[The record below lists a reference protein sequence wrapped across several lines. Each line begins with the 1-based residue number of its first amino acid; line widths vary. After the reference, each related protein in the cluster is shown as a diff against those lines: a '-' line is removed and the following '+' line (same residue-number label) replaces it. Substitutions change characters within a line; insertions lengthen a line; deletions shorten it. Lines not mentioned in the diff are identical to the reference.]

1 MTNNY
6 QAYVEDYN
14 SELSEAVPVVPLR
27 RQTTKKPS
35 GLNKSSTVEEL
46 PEPSYEGVSDSGYSS
61 HSVASTPITETPPPP
76 PPKAPTPAP
85 VRKNQPSR
93 SSSGPIPFNR
103 PSSKSF
109 SRTAAPA
116 VPRNITNANSGGY
129 GYSSSYG
136 AGRDGSPGGGSS
148 DCDCPDCGK
157 TPSKSSPTISSSS
170 SATSSAWPIHQQP
183 SSYHHS
189 PPYGQ
194 SPSYPGYHYP
204 QRYDGY
210 SAPTDSAVSD
220 SSAGASGSRKSRSSM
235 PPPPR
240 PQSTFAGSTT
250 TTSTHSSGSI
260 PWSHTS
266 SYSSPGYF
274 DVHSSSSPVPP
285 APSTTCPPGYGSS
298 MYAPPPL
305 NTSIA
310 APPPP
315 SSSYSNSPYAPPSV
329 PNYGYPPA
337 TDYTAGDYY
346 GQSTAPP
353 TPSSSLPSSDYRDGY
368 VSSEYSVMPPPP
380 PIVNRRSSM
389 RAQAGAT
396 ASTDSSPDY
405 THSVPHHPQRRMS
418 SRAHGGERPPSWY
431 GQSQLQYQ
439 EAPERSYSVPP
450 TNTSAPA
457 ESSRRRGTTPQPIRR
472 RESNNSQGTSGSHS
486 ARLGASALSRS
497 MEACTIDDHTP
508 RSSHHRHSSSGHPY
522 DSHHAVARREPG
534 TMMQSSHSNRSSDS
548 GSSSGHDGRE
558 ELVQLTVP
566 DSDEPFT
573 MRYPAGVPVKL
584 QLNGGTFQ
592 RILSFGRK
600 SKNVNIENP
609 IAYRYVQQRQQQ
621 VHAQLQYGAGQ
632 LDHSDPR
639 TSAEYHHRS
648 NGYARREMAGV

>member
-6 QAYVEDYN
+6 QPYVEDYN
-14 SELSEAVPVVPLR
+14 SELSEAVPVVPVR
-27 RQTTKKPS
+27 RQTTKRPS
-35 GLNKSSTVEEL
+35 GLNKSSTVEEV

-76 PPKAPTPAP
+76 KAPTPAP
-85 VRKNQPSR
+85 VRTHQPSR
-93 SSSGPIPFNR
+93 SSSGPIPSNR

-109 SRTAAPA
+109 SRTASPA
-116 VPRNITNANSGGY
+116 VPRNISNTNSASY

-136 AGRDGSPGGGSS
+136 AGRESPPGGGSS

-170 SATSSAWPIHQQP
+170 SATSGAWPIHHQQQSP
-183 SSYHHS
+183 SYHHS
-189 PPYGQ
+189 SPYGQ

-204 QRYDGY
+204 KCYDGCNT
-210 SAPTDSAVSD
+210 PTDSAISD
-220 SSAGASGSRKSRSSM
+220 SSAGASTSRRSRSSM

-266 SYSSPGYF
+266 GYPSAGYF
-274 DVHSSSSPVPP
+274 DVHSSTSAIPP

-310 APPPP
+310 APPPQ
-315 SSSYSNSPYAPPSV
+315 SSSYSDSPYAPPSV
-329 PNYGYPPA
+329 PNYGYPLA
-337 TDYTAGDYY
+337 TDYTAPDYY
-346 GQSTAPP
+346 GQNTAPS
-353 TPSSSLPSSDYRDGY
+353 TPNSSLPPSDYRDGY
-368 VSSEYSVMPPPP
+368 RSSEYSAMPPPP

-389 RAQAGAT
+389 RAQANAGAS
-396 ASTDSSPDY
+396 ADSSPDY
-405 THSVPHHPQRRMS
+405 THSVPYHPQRRMS
-418 SRAHGGERPPSWY
+418 TRAHGGERPPSWY
-431 GQSQLQYQ
+431 GQSQQQYQ

-450 TNTSAPA
+450 TKTSAPT
-457 ESSRRRGTTPQPIRR
+457 ESSRRRGATPQPIRR

-486 ARLGASALSRS
+486 ARLGPSALSRS
-497 MEACTIDDHTP
+497 LEACTIDDRAP
-508 RSSHHRHSSSGHPY
+508 RSSHHRHSSGGHHY
-522 DSHHAVARREPG
+522 DTPHAVARREPG

-548 GSSSGHDGRE
+548 GSSSSGHDGRE
-558 ELVQLTVP
+558 DLVQLTVP

-573 MRYPAGVPVKL
+573 MRYPAGIPVKL
-584 QLNGGTFQ
+584 QLN
-592 RILSFGRK
+592 
-600 SKNVNIENP
+600 
-609 IAYRYVQQRQQQ
+609 AYRYVQQRQQQ

-632 LDHSDPR
+632 LDHSDRR
-639 TSAEYHHRS
+639 TSADYHHRS